1 MSRSSQTLYAIGKV
15 TKAFG
20 IKGEVVVQPMTESIA
35 RFKKLKRVYLGKQG
49 SETVECKIEC
59 AQTEARGVRLRFEK
73 CTDRTSA
80 EALVGSL
87 LFVDEE
93 QRIVPKKGSHFIHD
107 VIGLQVVDEDNNS
120 VGVVKDVL
128 RMPAQDVYVI
138 EQNGREWMLPAVKE
152 FIESIDVKSRTM
164 RVRMIEGLR
173 SDDED

>member
-1 MSRSSQTLYAIGKV
+1 LSRSSQTLYAIGKV

-20 IKGEVVVQPMTESIA
+20 IKGEVVVQPMTESVA
-35 RFKKLKRVYLGKQG
+35 RFKKLKRVFLGRQG

-80 EALVGSL
+80 EALVGYL

-93 QRIVPKKGSHFIHD
+93 QRIVPKKGSHFIHE
-107 VIGLQVVDEDNNS
+107 VVGLVVVDEEENI

-128 RMPAQDVYVI
+128 RMPAQDIYVI
-138 EQNGREWMLPAVKE
+138 VKDGHEWMLPAVKE
-152 FIESIDVKSRTM
+152 FIESIDMKARRMKV
-164 RVRMIEGLR
+164 RVIEGLMR
-173 SDDED
+173 P

>member
-1 MSRSSQTLYAIGKV
+1 V

-20 IKGEVVVQPMTESIA
+20 IKGEVVVQPMTESVA
-35 RFKKLKRVYLGKQG
+35 RFKKLKRVYVGKQG
-49 SETVECKIEC
+49 GETVEHKIEC
-59 AQTEARGVRLRFEK
+59 AQAEARGVRVRFED
-73 CTDRTSA
+73 CTDRTRA

-107 VIGLQVVDEDNNS
+107 VIGLQVVDEGNRC

-138 EQNGREWMLPAVKE
+138 VQDGNEWMLPAVKE
-152 FIESIDVKSRTM
+152 FIQSIDVEAGTM

-173 SDDED
+173 NDDEN